1 MRTGSL
7 SILSLAG
14 LFIFQSCSSDNAT
27 EKISKETE
35 QTNRSESHKGMV
47 WIEGG
52 EFIQGATI
60 EGEYR
65 REYPAHKSRV
75 NGFWMDKTE
84 VTNAQYTQFVN
95 ETGYITVAERD
106 VDWEQIKTQVPPGT
120 PKPADS
126 VLQAGSLVFSPPD
139 HEVPLDDINLWWKWQ
154 IGANWQHPEG
164 PNSTIENR
172 MTHPV
177 VHIAYE
183 DAQAYC
189 KWAKKRLPTEA
200 EWEYASRGGLRDT
213 RYPWGN
219 EDPAKDSLKYSNWA
233 NIWQGDFPYN
243 NTQKDGYYSTAPVG
257 QYPPNGYGL
266 YDMAGNVW
274 EICSDLYAV
283 NYYDQLKG
291 IALCENPS
299 GPKRSYN
306 PQEPYSTERVNKGG
320 SFLCH
325 VSYCEN
331 YRNSAREG
339 TAEDTGMPHL
349 GFRCVK
355 DR

>member
-1 MRTGSL
+1 MRNSVFTAFFSSVIICLTSCDSINETNKTGNSNL
-7 SILSLAG
+7 
-14 LFIFQSCSSDNAT
+14 Q
-27 EKISKETE
+27 KESQHE
-35 QTNRSESHKGMV
+35 NMV
-47 WIEGG
+47 WIPGG
-52 EFIQGATI
+52 EFVQGATL

-75 NGFWMDKTE
+75 NGFWMDKME
-84 VTNAQYTQFVN
+84 VTNSQYLEFT
-95 ETGYITVAERD
+95 ETTGYLTVAERD
-106 VDWEQIKTQVPPGT
+106 VDWEQIRSQVAPGT

-139 HEVPLDDINLWWKWQ
+139 HEIPLNDINQWWSWK
-154 IGANWQHPEG
+154 IGANWRHPEG
-164 PNSTIENR
+164 PKSDITTR
-172 MTHPV
+172 MDHPV

-189 KWAKKRLPTEA
+189 KWAGKRLPTEA
-200 EWEYASRGGLRDT
+200 EWEFASRGGIENA
-213 RYPWGN
+213 RYAWGN
-219 EDPAKDSLKYSNWA
+219 QDPTKDSLNGSQWA

-243 NTQKDGYYSTAPVG
+243 NTSQDGYYGTAPVA

-283 NYYDQLKG
+283 NYYDQVKG
-291 IALCENPS
+291 IAMCENPT
-299 GPKRSYN
+299 GPTKSWN
-306 PQEPYSTERVNKGG
+306 PQEPYAIERVHKGG

-339 TAEDTGMPHL
+339 TSEDTGMPHL
-349 GFRCVK
+349 GFRCVGN
-355 DR
+355 